1 VAIIRGIIIPYQFP
15 IIANI
20 GNMQAFWGLA
30 PFATQ
35 WRKGAFCNNVAII
48 RGIIIPYQFPIIA
61 NIGNFLNEHGGVTNR
76 KRFVSVRGGWIKN
89 SLSFLSTVS

>member
-1 VAIIRGIIIPYQFP
+1 VAIIRGIFIIQFNFP

-48 RGIIIPYQFPIIA
+48 RGNCFSIPIPNHCQYWQFS
-61 NIGNFLNEHGGVTNR
+61 
-76 KRFVSVRGGWIKN
+76 K
-89 SLSFLSTVS
+89 

>member
-1 VAIIRGIIIPYQFP
+1 MAIIRGIIIPYQFP

-35 WRKGAFCNNVAII
+35 WRKGAFLLHTNSQ
-48 RGIIIPYQFPIIA
+48 YFP
-61 NIGNFLNEHGGVTNR
+61 
-76 KRFVSVRGGWIKN
+76 
-89 SLSFLSTVS
+89 